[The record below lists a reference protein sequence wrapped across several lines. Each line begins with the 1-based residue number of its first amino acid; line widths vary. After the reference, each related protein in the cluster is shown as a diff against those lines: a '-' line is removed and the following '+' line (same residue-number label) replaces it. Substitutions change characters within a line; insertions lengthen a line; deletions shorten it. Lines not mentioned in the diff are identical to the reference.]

1 MSWSLYFTDVRMTA
15 TPPQGVGLGQSL
27 TFLTGLSKRFYEPFL
42 TAFNSRIFTM
52 FIKSHRA
59 SVPSSPSK
67 SKLCGFLLLLRSP
80 QPVDPLSGTQGDLPD
95 QGDVHPH
102 LGAIHTFSVKVSKL
116 DTFIIKC
123 TTGGMDM
130 QTILKDF
137 LFKNTKQTNLGLNYQ
152 IRHTLFSC
160 FIVKLFELT
169 FFCPFL
175 LRIICLISSLFSL
188 SIFYLKNFNNF
199 DTRLLTYR
207 QFMLDFYHQLTKT

>member
-1 MSWSLYFTDVRMTA
+1 MSPFWQLSTLGYSLFSSKITELLSLHHHPNQNSVDFYCFW
-15 TPPQGVGLGQSL
+15 GLLNQL
-27 TFLTGLSKRFYEPFL
+27 IR
-42 TAFNSRIFTM
+42 
-52 FIKSHRA
+52 
-59 SVPSSPSK
+59 
-67 SKLCGFLLLLRSP
+67 
-80 QPVDPLSGTQGDLPD
+80 LSGTQGDLPD

-130 QTILKDF
+130 QTIFKDF
-137 LFKNTKQTNLGLNYQ
+137 LFKNTNRTNLGLNYQ
-152 IRHTLFSC
+152 IRHTLFSY

-169 FFCPFL
+169 FFCPFS

-207 QFMLDFYHQLTKT
+207 QFLLDFYHQLTKT